1 MTRFTFQ
8 GTGQTTGG
16 GGGGGL
22 AVAVVLVLLLLGSG
36 AGARAAH
43 AAAAALIA
51 ALIALA
57 VVLALIVVAGVAW
70 LVYRTRQDRP
80 GAPLSTRLVSRI
92 PPDPRPRLEEPY
104 KPAVERPR
112 EVHLHFHGAD
122 PQDVAAIMRRIRG
135 DNDAALRAS

>member
-36 AGARAAH
+36 AAARAGH
-43 AAAAALIA
+43 ALMSAVVA

-57 VVLALIVVAGVAW
+57 VVLALAIVGGVAL
-70 LVYRTRQDRP
+70 LVYRTRQERP
-80 GAPLSTRLVSRI
+80 GAPFSARLVSRV
-92 PPDPRPRLEEPY
+92 PPEPLPRLEEPY
-104 KPAVERPR
+104 KPAVEPPR
-112 EVHLHFHGAD
+112 ELHLHFHGAS
-122 PQDVAAIMRRIRG
+122 PQDVAAIMRRIRE
-135 DNDAALRAS
+135 DSDAS